1 MKSSFFTP
9 PYGDE
14 AIIAWLDG
22 EMSAPDALRFEAAF
36 REDRQLAA
44 RTAELKSIPR
54 NYQQAFAP
62 LLAQAPVARM
72 QSRLDAHLAAMPAPD
87 SAAPPPAFS
96 RRAMIAASLAFLLIG
111 SGLGYLARP
120 APGEPDESENIRDL
134 EARYMSL
141 YSAETL
147 LDMDSSPAILQR
159 GLTRTAEDIGLA
171 LNPQQLA
178 LPGAELKMVRI
189 LRYERT
195 TIAQI
200 AWIHAAYGPM
210 ALCISAASPQNET
223 RIVAERRH
231 DMNLAWWRANGYQF
245 VLIGRNPRAQLHD
258 NARKLQDLLSQA
270 MSPFGAMTGDSG
282 R

>member
-44 RTAELKSIPR
+44 RTAELKSIAQ

-62 LLAQAPVARM
+62 LLEQAPVARM
-72 QSRLDAHLAAMPAPD
+72 RSRLDAHLAAMPAPKS
-87 SAAPPPAFS
+87 SAPLPAFS
-96 RRAMIAASLAFLLIG
+96 RRAMIAASLTFLLIG

-120 APGEPDESENIRDL
+120 DAGEPDESENIRDL

-159 GLTRTAEDIGLA
+159 GLARTAEDIGLA
-171 LNPQQLA
+171 LKPQQLA

-200 AWIHAAYGPM
+200 AWIQAAYGPM
-210 ALCISAASPQNET
+210 ALCISPDSPQNDT
-223 RIVAERRH
+223 RIAAERRH
-231 DMNLAWWRANGYQF
+231 GMNLAWWRANGYQF
-245 VLIGRNPRAQLHD
+245 VLIGRNPGAQLHD
-258 NARKLQDLLSQA
+258 NARQLQDLLS
-270 MSPFGAMTGDSG
+270 
-282 R
+282 

>member
-9 PYGDE
+9 PYSDE

-22 EMSAPDALRFEAAF
+22 EMSDPDARRFEAAF

-44 RTAELKSIPR
+44 RTAELKNIPQ

-62 LLAQAPVARM
+62 LLEQAPVARM
-72 QSRLDAHLAAMPAPD
+72 QSQLDAHLAAMPAPD
-87 SAAPPPAFS
+87 SPARAPAFS
-96 RRAMIAASLAFLLIG
+96 RRAMIAASLTFLLLG
-111 SGLGYLARP
+111 SSLGYLAHP
-120 APGEPDESENIRDL
+120 EANETDESENIRDL

-210 ALCISAASPQNET
+210 ALCISPARQQNDT
-223 RIVAERRH
+223 RINAERRH
-231 DMNLAWWRANGYQF
+231 GMNLAWWHANGYQF
-245 VLIGRNPRAQLHD
+245 VLIGRNPDAQLHA
-258 NARKLQDLLSQA
+258 NARELQSVLS
-270 MSPFGAMTGDSG
+270 
-282 R
+282 

>member
-9 PYGDE
+9 PYSDE

-22 EMSAPDALRFEAAF
+22 EMSAPDARRFEAAL

-44 RTAELKSIPR
+44 RTAELKSKPQ

-62 LLAQAPVARM
+62 LLEQAPVARM
-72 QSRLDAHLAAMPAPD
+72 QSRLDAQLAAL
-87 SAAPPPAFS
+87 SAADIPTRPPAFS
-96 RRAMIAASLAFLLIG
+96 RRAMIAASLTFLLIG

-120 APGEPDESENIRDL
+120 EADEPDESENIRDL

-147 LDMDSSPAILQR
+147 LDLDSSPAILQR

-171 LNPQQLA
+171 LKPQQLA

-210 ALCISAASPQNET
+210 ALCISTASQQNDA
-223 RIVAERRH
+223 RINAERRH
-231 DMNLAWWRANGYQF
+231 GMNLAWWRANGYQF
-245 VLIGRNPRAQLHD
+245 VLIGRNPDAQLQA
-258 NARKLQDLLSQA
+258 NASELQRLLS
-270 MSPFGAMTGDSG
+270 
-282 R
+282 

>member
-1 MKSSFFTP
+1 MKSPFFTP

-87 SAAPPPAFS
+87 SAAPPPVFS

-120 APGEPDESENIRDL
+120 DPGEPDESENIRDL

-147 LDMDSSPAILQR
+147 LDIDSSPAILQR

-258 NARKLQDLLSQA
+258 NARKLQDLLS
-270 MSPFGAMTGDSG
+270 
-282 R
+282 

>member
-62 LLAQAPVARM
+62 LLEQAPVARM

-189 LRYERT
+189 LRYERI

-258 NARKLQDLLSQA
+258 NARKLQDLLS
-270 MSPFGAMTGDSG
+270 
-282 R
+282 